1 MFSIKNYNFKGK
13 KALIRVDFN
22 VPLNHNRQI
31 TDDTRIRE
39 CLPTI
44 NKVLNDGGAVILMT
58 HLGRPNGYEAD
69 YSLTPLAP
77 LLSKLIGRNVIFTRD
92 LFGPKT
98 HDFAKNLK
106 MGEVIMLENLRF
118 YPEEERGDEKFAA
131 EIASLAD
138 VYINDAFATSH
149 RAHTSVCT
157 VAKKF
162 PEGKKFFGLLMENE
176 IENLD
181 KLLRDAPAPF
191 TAIIGGAKVST
202 KIGVLRNL
210 VDKVDNLII
219 GGGMAFTFLKAL
231 GGKVGSSIYEE
242 DKIESARQIV
252 QEVMLKG
259 VNLYLPTDMLVSSGF
274 SNEAEF
280 MTVSADN
287 VPDGWMGLDI
297 GPKTRRR
304 FAEIINNS
312 QTILWNGPMGVFE
325 MENFRQGTKSIAIAV
340 AGATISGSFSLVGG
354 GDSVAAINQYN
365 LADQMSYVSTGGGA
379 MLEYLEGRE
388 LPGIQVIRGNN
399 KENKPKKASE
409 RAAPVAKKRVIRKL
423 R

>member
-1 MFSIKNYNFKGK
+1 MLSIKDYNFRGK

-31 TDDTRIRE
+31 SDETRIRE
-39 CLPTI
+39 SIPTI
-44 NKVLNDGGAVILMT
+44 NKILQDGGAVILMT
-58 HLGRPNGYEAD
+58 HLGRPNGHEAD
-69 YSLTPLAP
+69 YSLTPIVP
-77 LLSKLIGRNVIFTRD
+77 LLSKLLGKNVVFTRD

-98 HDFAKNLK
+98 FEYAKNMQ
-106 MGEVIMLENLRF
+106 MGDVILLENLRF
-118 YPEEERGDEKFAA
+118 YPEEEKGDEKFAK
-131 EIASLAD
+131 ELASLAD
-138 VYINDAFATSH
+138 IYINDAFATSH
-149 RAHTSVCT
+149 RAHSSVCH
-157 VAKKF
+157 VAKYF
-162 PEGKKFFGLLMENE
+162 DNQKKYFGLLMENE

-181 KLLRDAPAPF
+181 KVLFDCPPPF

-202 KIGVLRNL
+202 KIGVIKNL
-210 VDKVDNLII
+210 LGKVDNLII
-219 GGGMAFTFLKAL
+219 GGGMAFTFIKAL
-231 GGKVGSSIYEE
+231 GGKVGDSIYEE

-259 VNLYLPTDMLVSSGF
+259 VNLFLPTDMMVANGF
-274 SNEAEF
+274 SNEADF

-287 VPDGWMGLDI
+287 IPNGWMGLDI

-340 AGATISGSFSLVGG
+340 ASATISGSFSLVGG

-379 MLEYLEGRE
+379 MLEYLEGKD
-388 LPGIQVIRGNN
+388 LPGIKAIRGVRDADDV
-399 KENKPKKASE
+399 EVPVTKPTVV
-409 RAAPVAKKRVIRKL
+409 PKKRVVKKGR
-423 R
+423 

>member
-1 MFSIKNYNFKGK
+1 MFSVKDFNFKGK

-69 YSLTPLAP
+69 YSLTPIAP
-77 LLSKLIGRNVIFTRD
+77 LLSKLIGRNVVFTRD

-98 HDFAKNLK
+98 FEFAANLK

-118 YPEEERGDEKFAA
+118 YPEEEKGDDKFAS
-131 EIASLAD
+131 ELASLAD

-157 VAKKF
+157 VAKYF
-162 PEGKKFFGLLMENE
+162 ADDKKFFGLLMENE
-176 IENLD
+176 VENLD
-181 KLLRDAPAPF
+181 KLLLDAPAPF

-242 DKIESARQIV
+242 NKIEDAKEIV
-252 QEVMLKG
+252 QSVMLKG
-259 VNLYLPTDMLVSSGF
+259 VNLFLPTDVLVADGF
-274 SNEAEF
+274 SNEAQF
-280 MTVSADN
+280 NIVSADN
-287 VPDGWMGLDI
+287 VPDNWMGLDI

-340 AGATISGSFSLVGG
+340 AGATISGSYSLVGG

-388 LPGIQVIRGNN
+388 LPGIKVIRS
-399 KENKPKKASE
+399 KSLTAKAKPAAAKA
-409 RAAPVAKKRVIRKL
+409 AIVKKRVIRKL

>member
-1 MFSIKNYNFKGK
+1 MYSVKDYNFKGK
-13 KALIRVDFN
+13 RALVRVDFN

-69 YSLTPLAP
+69 YSLTPIAP

-98 HDFAKNLK
+98 LEYAQKMK

-118 YPEEERGDEKFAA
+118 YPEEEKGDDKFAS
-131 EIASLAD
+131 ELASLGD

-149 RAHTSVCT
+149 RAHTSVST
-157 VAKKF
+157 IAKYFKDD
-162 PEGKKFFGLLMENE
+162 KKFFGLLLENE

-181 KLLRDAPAPF
+181 KLLLEAPAPF

-231 GGKVGSSIYEE
+231 GGKVGTSICE
-242 DKIESARQIV
+242 DDKVGDASQIV
-252 QEVMLKG
+252 QAVMLKG
-259 VNLYLPTDMLVSSGF
+259 VNLFLPTDVMVADGF
-274 SNEAEF
+274 SNEAQF
-280 MTVSADN
+280 QIVPADN
-287 VPDGWMGLDI
+287 VPNGWMGLDI

-325 MENFRQGTKSIAIAV
+325 MDNFRQGTKSIAIAV

-379 MLEYLEGRE
+379 MLEYLEGKD
-388 LPGIQVIRGNN
+388 LPGIIAIR
-399 KENKPKKASE
+399 KKGKIIKRIVS
-409 RAAPVAKKRVIRKL
+409 PSSPTHIKKRVIRKI